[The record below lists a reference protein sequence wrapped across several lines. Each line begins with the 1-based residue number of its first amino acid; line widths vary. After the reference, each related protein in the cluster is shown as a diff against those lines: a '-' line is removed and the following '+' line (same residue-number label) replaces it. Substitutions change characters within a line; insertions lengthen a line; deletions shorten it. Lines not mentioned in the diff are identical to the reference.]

1 MSALRDRLAGRSARE
16 IVTKGL
22 RVARATAFLRSKGVE
37 AGSLPYLRGMLPL
50 VTNGG
55 RMRVGDDFHS
65 DGLQFRS
72 HLSTGPQGVLEI
84 GDRVFV
90 NRGVAIHAS
99 ERVTIGDNAFIGDL
113 SAIYDTNFHEVEP
126 GQGVTV
132 KPVHI
137 GRNVWIGRAAIVLP
151 GVTIGDD
158 SVVAAGSVVT
168 RSVPAGQLVGGNPAQ
183 PLREL
188 STEEAYERA

>member
-1 MSALRDRLAGRSARE
+1 VSALRGKLAGRAPKE

-22 RVARATAFLRSKGVE
+22 RVARAAAFLRAKGVQF
-37 AGSLPYLRGMLPL
+37 GSLPYLRGMLPI

-55 RMRVGDDFHS
+55 RMAVGDDFHS
-65 DGLQFRS
+65 DGLQYRS
-72 HLSTGPQGVLEI
+72 HLSTGPDGVLEI

-113 SAIYDTNFHEVEP
+113 SAIYDSNFHEVEP
-126 GQGVTV
+126 GKGVTV
-132 KPVHI
+132 APVHI
-137 GRNVWIGRAAIVLP
+137 GSNVWLGRSVIVLP
-151 GVTIGDD
+151 GVTIGDN

-168 RSVPAGQLVGGNPAQ
+168 RDVPAGQLVGGNPAR
-183 PLREL
+183 PLKEL
-188 STEEAYERA
+188 VTEDAYERV

>member
-1 MSALRDRLAGRSARE
+1 VSALRDRLAGRAPRE

-22 RVARATAFLRSKGVE
+22 RVARATLFLRSRGV
-37 AGSLPYLRGMLPL
+37 ASGSMPYLRGMLPL

-55 RMRVGDDFHS
+55 EMSVGDDFHS

-72 HLSTGPQGVLEI
+72 HLSTAPGGILEI

-113 SAIYDTNFHEVEP
+113 CAIYDSNFHEVEP
-126 GQGVTV
+126 GKGVTV
-132 KPVHI
+132 APVRI

-151 GVTIGDD
+151 GVSIGDH
-158 SVVAAGSVVT
+158 SVVAAGAVVT
-168 RSVPAGQLVGGNPAQ
+168 RDVPAGQLVGGNPAK
-183 PLREL
+183 PLKEL
-188 STEEAYERA
+188 ATEEAYERV

>member
-1 MSALRDRLAGRSARE
+1 MSALPDRLAGRAPKE

-22 RVARATAFLRSKGVE
+22 RVARAIAFLRARGVE
-37 AGSLPYLRGMLPL
+37 HGSLPYLRGMLPL

-55 RMRVGDDFHS
+55 RMVVGDDFHM

-72 HLSTGPQGVLEI
+72 HLSTGRDGVLEI

-113 SAIYDTNFHEVEP
+113 SAIYDSNFHELEP
-126 GQGVTV
+126 GSGVKV
-132 KPVHI
+132 AQVRI

-151 GVTIGDD
+151 GVTIGDH
-158 SVVAAGSVVT
+158 SVVAAGAVVT
-168 RSVPAGQLVGGNPAQ
+168 RDVPAGQLVGGNPAK

-188 STEEAYERA
+188 DTEEAYERV

>member
-1 MSALRDRLAGRSARE
+1 MSALRDRLAGRGPKE
-16 IVTKGL
+16 IVAKGL
-22 RVARATAFLRSKGVE
+22 RVARAMAFLRSKGVE
-37 AGSLPYLRGMLPL
+37 AGAMPYLRGMLPI

-55 RMRVGDDFHS
+55 RMKVGDDFHS

-72 HLSTGPQGVLEI
+72 HLSTGRDGVLEI

-99 ERVTIGDNAFIGDL
+99 EHVTIGDNAFVGDL
-113 SAIYDTNFHEVEP
+113 SAIYDSNFHEIEP
-126 GQGVTV
+126 GQGVKV
-132 KPVHI
+132 APVHI

-158 SVVAAGSVVT
+158 CVVAAGSVVT
-168 RSVPAGQLVGGNPAQ
+168 RSVPAGQLVGGNPAK

-188 STEEAYERA
+188 ATEEAYDRV